1 MNQSLFSV
9 NNHVVLITGAAGGIG
24 ETIARSFAEHG
35 ARLALLDRDAPKL
48 QTLVNELRKQGC
60 DVLGLPVNVESPDNV
75 SDVIEQVATHYGR
88 IDVLINNAG
97 VNTRM
102 RPESYSEA
110 VWDRIIDINLK
121 GTFLLCQAVYPH
133 MQKQGRGKII
143 NIGSIMAIATNAV
156 TPVYSSSKAAVH
168 QLTKSLACAWA
179 QDGINVNVIHPGWID
194 TALSRQAR
202 IDIPGHAER
211 VVATTPMGRWGEPAD
226 LMGSILFFASAASD
240 FVNGA
245 SLVVDGGVTAHI

>member
-1 MNQSLFSV
+1 MSDTLFNV
-9 NNHVVLITGAAGGIG
+9 KKKVVVITGAAGGIG
-24 ETIARSFAEHG
+24 EVIACAFAKAG
-35 ARLALLDRDAPKL
+35 AHLALLDLPGKKLDALEASLKAQGSSVLALPAQVESLASCTSAIK
-48 QTLVNELRKQGC
+48 QISDHFGSIDILVNG
-60 DVLGLPVNVESPDNV
+60 
-75 SDVIEQVATHYGR
+75 
-88 IDVLINNAG
+88 AG

-102 RPESYSEA
+102 RPELYSEE
-110 VWDRIIDINLK
+110 VWDHIIDVNLK
-121 GTFLLCQAVYPH
+121 GTFHMCQAAYPFMKAQAH
-133 MQKQGRGKII
+133 GKII
-143 NIGSIMAIATNAV
+143 NIGSIMAIASNAV
-156 TPVYSSSKAAVH
+156 TPVYSASKAAVH

-211 VVATTPMGRWGEPAD
+211 VAATTPMGRWGEPED
-226 LMGSILFFASAASD
+226 LVGSILFLASAASD